1 VTYRPAQLDDA
12 ELASDLMTESYPAL
26 AQDPVMTRLRWEHP
40 RRGFAYG
47 RFIAESEGAPIAFLA
62 WVHGPWEEVRDGHCE
77 VEVWLRREALDRELI
92 AGMFSWISRRAEA
105 EQPRLLLAYCA
116 EDEALMLEALHDL
129 GYRRERVERVWELDL
144 KAHGPRLASE
154 AARARDQMAAAGLR
168 CVTLSAWPDPDR
180 VRKLYELNEQTIQ
193 DVPHTL
199 TIVREAFEDFA
210 RRLDAPDRPPDRI
223 WIALA
228 GDRPVAMSYLKF
240 PPVRGTV
247 WTGYTCTDAGFR
259 GRGIAR
265 AIKLQS
271 LAQAVDLGVPLVCT
285 DNDSEN
291 APMLHINEKLG
302 YVRRPG
308 FVEHHKRVREIGA

>member
-1 VTYRPAQLDDA
+1 LSEVRALDVLARLTADLIERSRGEEALRRGEERFSRVMNNMAEGLYTTDEKGLVTFVNPAAEKILGWTSA
-12 ELASDLMTESYPAL
+12 EL
-26 AQDPVMTRLRWEHP
+26 LRTP
-40 RRGFAYG
+40 RRLTTPLVRRDGELAPASWDEAFDVVADAIVRTQAAYG
-47 RFIAESEGAPIAFLA
+47 RDAVAVFGGGGLTNEKAYQLGKFARVA
-62 WVHGPWEEVRDGHCE
+62 
-77 VEVWLRREALDRELI
+77 LRTSQIDYNGRWCMSSA
-92 AGMFSWISRRAEA
+92 
-105 EQPRLLLAYCA
+105 
-116 EDEALMLEALHDL
+116 
-129 GYRRERVERVWELDL
+129 
-144 KAHGPRLASE
+144 
-154 AARARDQMAAAGLR
+154 AAAGIR
-168 CVTLSAWPDPDR
+168 CVNLAGWSDPDR
-180 VRKLYELNEQTIQ
+180 VRKLYELNEKTIQ

-210 RRLDAPDRPPDRI
+210 KRLEAPDRPHGRY

-228 GDRPVAMSYLKF
+228 GDRPVAMSFLKF

-247 WTGYTCTDAGFR
+247 WTGYTCTEAEFR

-271 LAQAVDLGVPLVCT
+271 LAQAVELGIPLVCT

-308 FVEHHKRVREIGA
+308 FVEHHKRVRNSINA